1 MYLNKYPNASFV
13 TVGLFVD
20 ICSDKELRPDKGYI
34 TSPRYPLPY
43 GKGKTCERNI
53 VPPAGFLF
61 HIEVLDVEMEARRT
75 SGCYDFLYIRN
86 PNNPAETTQYC
97 GDMYRFD
104 DGQLGYFLEEV
115 DLFFVSDGLPNSF
128 KGFLMYF
135 QGMHRYLP

>member
-1 MYLNKYPNASFV
+1 
-13 TVGLFVD
+13 
-20 ICSDKELRPDKGYI
+20 
-34 TSPRYPLPY
+34 
-43 GKGKTCERNI
+43 
-53 VPPAGFLF
+53 
-61 HIEVLDVEMEARRT
+61 MEARRT

-104 DGQLGYFLEEV
+104 DGQLDYVLEEV

-135 QGMHRYLP
+135 QGMYRDLSLNKAVLIHSSLCIFMDIVPSTEDA